1 MISKVFCYTVFLLLL
16 PSSLL
21 ANDDEINNL
30 YISEGVEGALLIES
44 LSGDVKYTHNSVK
57 ADKAYIPASTFKIPN
72 TLIAL
77 EEGVIKDQFEIIT
90 WDGIERVYA
99 PWNSDQTLAT
109 AFARSCVWC
118 FQRFAKK
125 IGDSRYKQYLDEFDY
140 GNKKT
145 GKDVATF
152 WLEGDLRVSPSEQ
165 VNFLRKVYF
174 EQLPVKRSNIKI
186 LKDIMLTEETAVY
199 KLRAKTGWK
208 GQNGWYV
215 GYVESSDEV
224 WFFANYIVIR
234 DQSDLALRKKIVIES
249 LKLKGII

>member
-1 MISKVFCYTVFLLLL
+1 MIRRVFFYTVFLLLL

-21 ANDDEINNL
+21 ANDDDINNL

-44 LSGDVKYTHNSVK
+44 LDGDVKYKHNSGN
-57 ADKAYIPASTFKIPN
+57 AEQAYIPASTFKVQN

-77 EEGVIKDQFEIIT
+77 EEGVIKDQFEVIT
-90 WDGIERVYA
+90 WDGVERAYA
-99 PWNSDQTLAT
+99 PWNGDQTLAT

-125 IGDSRYKQYLDEFDY
+125 IGDSRYKQYLDAFDY

-145 GKDVATF
+145 GKDVVTF
-152 WLEGDLRVSPSEQ
+152 WLDGDLRVSPSEQ
-165 VNFLRKVYF
+165 INFLRKVYF
-174 EQLPVKRSNIKI
+174 EQLPVKHSNIKI
-186 LKDIMLTEETAVY
+186 LKDIMLTEETPAY

-215 GYVESSDEV
+215 GYVESGDEV

-234 DQSDLALRKKIVIES
+234 DQSDLVLRKKIAIDV